1 MGKMAET
8 SLGGWAEC
16 TARQLL
22 EAHDFQ
28 ILSQNFHSRYGE
40 IDLIAVRD
48 HDVVFAEVKARAAT
62 QFGHAYDVI
71 TRAKQLKIIKTAWVF
86 LAENPQLHSYFFR
99 FDVFCFDFYR
109 KFAKNVQY
117 DFAKFP
123 YDLQWIENAFT
134 LDTDLIR
141 L

>member
-1 MGKMAET
+1 MAET

-48 HDVVFAEVKARAAT
+48 HDVVFAEAA
-62 QFGHAYDVI
+62 FG
-71 TRAKQLKIIKTAWVF
+71 LF
-86 LAENPQLHSYFFR
+86 G
-99 FDVFCFDFYR
+99 
-109 KFAKNVQY
+109 
-117 DFAKFP
+117 
-123 YDLQWIENAFT
+123 
-134 LDTDLIR
+134 LDIN
-141 L
+141 

>member
-1 MGKMAET
+1 MGKVT
-8 SLGGWAEC
+8 GNSLGIWAEC

-22 EAHDFQ
+22 EVQNFQ

-71 TRAKQLKIIKTAWVF
+71 TQAKQLKIIKTAWVF
-86 LAENPQLHSYFFR
+86 LEANPQLAAYFFR

-123 YDLQWIENAFT
+123 YDLQWIESAFT
-134 LDTDLIR
+134 LDIDLIN